1 MTPFIDFQF
10 CVWESYAVAH
20 AIVRHNETAYQT
32 AFLTNLF
39 FKKSLITWQVL
50 NQNFLLITWGQ
61 YQKGFLYLRKK
72 GKKMPGDD
80 RRGRVKREIT
90 KLAPFALVTVP
101 KSSFFLTCMLIHAQ
115 AKWPCHEGVFLIPH
129 VSHYWKCWL
138 HSDETFSWCDLFFGI
153 LQNKI
158 WNFCLILAT
167 SGRETGKKSSFIS
180 ALASVWRISMLH
192 NSDACLL
199 L

>member
-1 MTPFIDFQF
+1 MKLR
-10 CVWESYAVAH
+10 ESPSEQRFLLEDDTFYRLSVLCLG
-20 AIVRHNETAYQT
+20 IRRRHPRNCTAQWDSIPDSIPYL
-32 AFLTNLF
+32 FL
-39 FKKSLITWQVL
+39 KKSLITWQVL

-138 HSDETFSWCDLFFGI
+138 HSLSESWKKKSYNRQDPDGVTIHMKLSRGAICFSAFYKIKFGI
-153 LQNKI
+153 
-158 WNFCLILAT
+158 F
-167 SGRETGKKSSFIS
+167 
-180 ALASVWRISMLH
+180 V
-192 NSDACLL
+192 
-199 L
+199 

>member
-1 MTPFIDFQF
+1 MKLR
-10 CVWESYAVAH
+10 ESPSEQCFLLEDDTFYRLSVLCLG
-20 AIVRHNETAYQT
+20 IRRRHPRNCTAQWDSIPDSIPYL
-32 AFLTNLF
+32 FL
-39 FKKSLITWQVL
+39 KKSLITWQVL

-138 HSDETFSWCDLFFGI
+138 HSLSESW
-153 LQNKI
+153 
-158 WNFCLILAT
+158 
-167 SGRETGKKSSFIS
+167 KKKVLYNRQDPDGVTIHMKLSRGTICF
-180 ALASVWRISMLH
+180 
-192 NSDACLL
+192 
-199 L
+199 

>member
-10 CVWESYAVAH
+10 CVWQSDAVAH

-39 FKKSLITWQVL
+39 LKKSLITWQVL

-61 YQKGFLYLRKK
+61 YQKVFLYLRKK

-115 AKWPCHEGVFLIPH
+115 AKWPCHEGVFLIPL
-129 VSHYWKCWL
+129 VPHYWKCWL
-138 HSDETFSWCDLFFGI
+138 HSLSESWKKKSYITD
-153 LQNKI
+153 KI
-158 WNFCLILAT
+158 PMVWPFTWNFLVV
-167 SGRETGKKSSFIS
+167 RFIFQ
-180 ALASVWRISMLH
+180 H
-192 NSDACLL
+192 FTK
-199 L
+199 